1 MKNRNGA
8 LDILKFLFAVEVVFY
23 HGDFGENHFR
33 SGYLATDFFFI
44 VTGILFARTAMRY
57 QVPDAEIG
65 KDTASFMKRK
75 ILNLM
80 PNYYVAWV
88 ICFVIRQIHDQ
99 CGLRQSMVNFAK
111 SYGELLLVS
120 STGMKDYMVNGPMW
134 YISSMLFALLLLYP
148 LAKKLKENF
157 LYLAAPILFFFL
169 MGFTFQNY
177 EALYQDARYGIC
189 SGTILRAVM
198 MISLGCICY
207 KIGEKLAAR
216 TFSKGERIAISVAE
230 LVIYLMIFG
239 YMDVAE
245 RTNKLSWLLIYLMG
259 AGATLTYSKAGYLT
273 EYLDGNVATFLG
285 EYSYNCYLAHW
296 AMLQLVYSITWLTH
310 AQKGVIYLVASAANA
325 LFVMYVSKGLRVGWK
340 KLRGQRV

>member
-177 EALYQDARYGIC
+177 EALYQDNRYGIC

-207 KIGEKLAAR
+207 KIGEKLAAH
-216 TFSKGERIAISVAE
+216 TFSKGERIAISMA
-230 LVIYLMIFG
+230 
-239 YMDVAE
+239 DVSF
-245 RTNKLSWLLIYLMG
+245 RINQG
-259 AGATLTYSKAGYLT
+259 
-273 EYLDGNVATFLG
+273 
-285 EYSYNCYLAHW
+285 
-296 AMLQLVYSITWLTH
+296 
-310 AQKGVIYLVASAANA
+310 
-325 LFVMYVSKGLRVGWK
+325 
-340 KLRGQRV
+340 

>member
-111 SYGELLLVS
+111 SYG
-120 STGMKDYMVNGPMW
+120 
-134 YISSMLFALLLLYP
+134 
-148 LAKKLKENF
+148 
-157 LYLAAPILFFFL
+157 
-169 MGFTFQNY
+169 
-177 EALYQDARYGIC
+177 
-189 SGTILRAVM
+189 
-198 MISLGCICY
+198 
-207 KIGEKLAAR
+207 
-216 TFSKGERIAISVAE
+216 
-230 LVIYLMIFG
+230 
-239 YMDVAE
+239 
-245 RTNKLSWLLIYLMG
+245 
-259 AGATLTYSKAGYLT
+259 
-273 EYLDGNVATFLG
+273 
-285 EYSYNCYLAHW
+285 
-296 AMLQLVYSITWLTH
+296 
-310 AQKGVIYLVASAANA
+310 
-325 LFVMYVSKGLRVGWK
+325 
-340 KLRGQRV
+340 